1 MIEVIV
7 KSSGLKTEDCAVIA
21 QRAGHF
27 KSDIN
32 IIKDN
37 KSVNAKSIM
46 GIISLAMRAGD
57 KVYINANGIDED
69 NAISALKEV
78 IEKF

>member
-27 KSDIN
+27 RSDIA

-46 GIISLAMRAGD
+46 GIISLAMKAGD
-57 KVYINANGIDED
+57 KVYISANGIDED
-69 NAISALKEV
+69 KATLALKEI